1 MDGTEPLLYL
11 LHFNDFKYSQLN
23 KVHTFALP
31 GEGRLTSSFTNHL
44 IEKNIQAVISKT
56 HHFPTHQ
63 FFHLSMLSAL
73 SNVRAPV

>member
-56 HHFPTHQ
+56 HHSPNSPILPSTHAI
-63 FFHLSMLSAL
+63 SIIKC
-73 SNVRAPV
+73 